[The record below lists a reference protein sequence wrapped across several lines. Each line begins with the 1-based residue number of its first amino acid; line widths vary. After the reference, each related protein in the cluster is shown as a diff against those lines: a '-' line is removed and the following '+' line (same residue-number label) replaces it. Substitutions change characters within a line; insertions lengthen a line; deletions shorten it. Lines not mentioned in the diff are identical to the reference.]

1 MMSQDSDRSM
11 SFEVEVEINVE
22 EKESK
27 ASPLSGKVEAAAD
40 TGKSEE
46 IVTTNS
52 GEDHADKAAAAK
64 DEDVRTSSSGA
75 PWELE
80 EEAND
85 DPVQALG
92 FVEVEERNDADEAT
106 RDVVVFSNE
115 RYNALSNSWTS
126 AALLP
131 TDRRALSS
139 DSGHKSWRDMAACEC
154 EVLGVHWSWIEPEWR
169 EISSWEYAQDFGR
182 RSFEKRRD
190 RTGRF
195 DFVRRRRLARTA
207 RLRLVVSGEERC
219 ARVDPGAE
227 AAVST
232 RLAQALSI
240 ASLSTAR
247 DEEDDETLMI
257 KTIEAMDYLIDT
269 LGLGSG
275 GFEKKETSL
284 ASDLSKFQTGFA
296 RKHVSRIQNLLR
308 GDNSVD
314 AASEADRRARLDKIG
329 VLGAVRCLAR
339 AAVRAYDP
347 SGRGACD
354 SRHFPK
360 CLFVAVKC
368 PYCSGTFS
376 TRAALDHDAL
386 CDYKRVPCEACTGP
400 VERRFMA
407 VHRMRDCPKRRVT
420 CAFGCTHSLTADEL
434 AAHYENANPAHC
446 LLLLQRTTETADAL
460 KQHDDRLIDLEKQ
473 VATALDFARSAQTK
487 LGAVAASLSALK
499 LDIQAEIK
507 AESESACRALAKQL
521 KLDVA
526 KLTSPI
532 PALQRTVATLERN
545 INFIDSTLRHPPT
558 SNGKS

>member
-1 MMSQDSDRSM
+1 MMAQDSDRSM
-11 SFEVEVEINVE
+11 SFEDDVEINTGK
-22 EKESK
+22 KESE
-27 ASPLSGKVEAAAD
+27 ALSLRETEDVATA
-40 TGKSEE
+40 TGKSNA
-46 IVTTNS
+46 IVTTES
-52 GEDHADKAAAAK
+52 EDCGHEPAATEQEA
-64 DEDVRTSSSGA
+64 VRTRIANA
-75 PWELE
+75 PWERV

-85 DPVQALG
+85 DPIEALG
-92 FVEVEERNDADEAT
+92 FVEVEEHSDSDEAT
-106 RDVVVFSNE
+106 REVVVFSNE
-115 RYNALSNSWTS
+115 RYNALSNSWSS

-139 DSGHKSWRDMAACEC
+139 DSGHKSWRDMASCES
-154 EVLGVHWSWIEPEWR
+154 EVLGVHWSWVDCAWR
-169 EISSWEYAQDFGR
+169 ESSSWEYAQDFGR

-195 DFVRRRRLARTA
+195 DFVRRRRLKRTA
-207 RLRLVVSGEERC
+207 RLRLVESGEQRC
-219 ARVDPGAE
+219 TRVDPGAE
-227 AAVST
+227 AAVAT

-240 ASLSTAR
+240 ASLSAAR
-247 DEEDDETLMI
+247 DEEDDETLTI

-275 GFEKKETSL
+275 GFDKKETSL
-284 ASDLSKFQTGFA
+284 ATDLSKFQSGFA

-314 AASEADRRARLDKIG
+314 AASEADRRSRFDKIG

-354 SRHFPK
+354 SQHSPK
-360 CLFVAVKC
+360 CLFVIVKC
-368 PYCSGTFS
+368 PSCSGIFS

-407 VHRMRDCPKRRVT
+407 IHRTRDCPKRSVR
-420 CAFGCTHSLTADEL
+420 CAFGCTHSLAADEL
-434 AAHYENANPAHC
+434 GAHYENANPAHC

-460 KQHDDRLIDLEKQ
+460 KQHDDRLVDLEKQ
-473 VATALDFARSAQTK
+473 VATALDFARATQTK
-487 LGAVAASLSALK
+487 LDAVAASLSALK
-499 LDIQAEIK
+499 LDLQAEIK
-507 AESESACRALAKQL
+507 AESENACRALAKQL

-545 INFIDSTLRHPPT
+545 INFIDSTLRHPSPP
-558 SNGKS
+558 NGNS